1 LFTESLPQDFS
12 DAHRLVSTMT
22 KNDVM
27 IIVGTS
33 ATVYPAASL
42 PEIASR
48 KGAKIFEINLQE
60 TSFNNL
66 NNYTFLKGK
75 LVFKFNFKGGAGEVI
90 PNLLNCLKHLNQ

>member
-48 KGAKIFEINLQE
+48 KGAKILEINLQE

-66 NNYTFLKGK
+66 NNYSFLKGK
-75 LVFKFNFKGGAGEVI
+75 LIFKLKYQGGAGEVI
-90 PNLLNCLKHLNQ
+90 PNLLNCLKHLDQ